1 MAALHLPLTDCHA
14 HLCDERLAGDLKE
27 VLARAEQA
35 GIRKIISVSETLND
49 AHRNMLLAERYPM
62 VEAAAG
68 IYPEFADE
76 PQAREMLELIRANY
90 SRLAAIGEVGLDFWL
105 ARTEEQKDLQRLVF
119 SLFIDLAIEL
129 DLPLNVHS
137 RSAGNQAIAMLLDRS
152 ATRVQMHAFDGKAS
166 AARAALAAG
175 FFFSIPP
182 SLVRSRQKQKLVKN
196 LPLDALLLETDSPV
210 LGPEPQKR
218 NEPANLLLA
227 AKMIAELKNTPL
239 DRVVEACWR
248 NTAKLYGKRFE

>member
-14 HLCDERLAGDLKE
+14 HLCDERLADDLE
-27 VLARAEQA
+27 DVLARAEQA
-35 GIRKIISVSETLND
+35 GIRKIVSVSETLND
-49 AHRNMLLAERYPM
+49 ARRNLRLVDRYAM

-68 IYPEFADE
+68 LYPQFAE
-76 PQAREMLELIRANY
+76 ELRAREMVEFIRSNH
-90 SRLAAIGEVGLDFWL
+90 SRLVAVGEVGLDFWL

-137 RSAGNQAIAMLLDRS
+137 RSAGHHAISMLLDRG

-166 AARAALAAG
+166 AATAALTAG

-182 SLVRSRQKQKLVKN
+182 SVVRSRQKQKLVKN

-210 LGPEPQKR
+210 LGPDPQKR
-218 NEPANLLLA
+218 NEPVNLLLA
-227 AKMIAELKNTPL
+227 AKTIAELKKTSL
-239 DRVVEACWR
+239 DSVLEACWR
-248 NTAKLYGKRFE
+248 NTVKLYGKRFE